1 MYFCGVGIPDLLS
14 FGKGSGCGCKLPP
27 EALKSMLSG
36 FTCQNDTD
44 NVVVGNDMS
53 DDCSVYDLGNG
64 QYLLQTVDFFT
75 PMVNDAFMY
84 GSAAAANALSDI
96 WAMGGKP
103 LMANAVFSW
112 PAELPLEMGREVLR
126 GAQEICRQAGVAMA
140 GGHTIDG
147 REPLFG
153 LSVTGLATP
162 LTLKRNS
169 GAKPGDVILL
179 SKPLGVGMLAA
190 AYKRGMADENQKN
203 ALHKALLKLN
213 IAGEQLGDNPD
224 VHAMT
229 DVTGFGLAGHLL
241 EMLRAAGCGAVIRED
256 CLPKIPESVSLAAS
270 FVLPDNATRNW
281 NAYEK
286 EIKMNNPAAF
296 PWIADPQTNG
306 GLLIAVAPEVTEMLK
321 NAFPELCEIG
331 SITGAQEN
339 PVLVVD

>member
-1 MYFCGVGIPDLLS
+1 MTSPNLMS
-14 FGKGSGCGCKLPP
+14 FGKGSGCGCKMPP
-27 EALKSMLSG
+27 EALKTMLSG
-36 FTCQNDTD
+36 LLCNNSVE
-44 NVVVGNDMS
+44 NVVVGNDLS

-75 PMVNDAFMY
+75 PMINDPFIF

-103 LMANAVFSW
+103 IMANAVFSW
-112 PAELPLEMGREVLR
+112 PSELPIEMGREVLH
-126 GAQEICRQAGVAMA
+126 GARDICRQAGVALA

-162 LTLKRNS
+162 QTLKRNA
-169 GAKPGDVILL
+169 GAQPGDVILL

-190 AYKRGMADENQKN
+190 AYKRGTADENQQI
-203 ALHKALLKLN
+203 ALQTTLVKLN
-213 IAGEQLGDNPD
+213 NGGEQLGKLAA

-241 EMLRAAGCGAVIRED
+241 EMMRAAGCGAEISEAL
-256 CLPKIPESVSLAAS
+256 LPKIPEALPLAAS

-286 EIKMNNPAAF
+286 ELQMNNAAAF
-296 PWIADPQTNG
+296 PWVADPQTNG
-306 GLLIAVAPEVTEMLK
+306 GLLMAVGPDCVDSVLEML
-321 NAFPELCEIG
+321 PECSVIG
-331 SITGAQEN
+331 TFTEKQKI
-339 PVLVVD
+339 PVLVIN

>member
-1 MYFCGVGIPDLLS
+1 MTTPELLS

-27 EALKSMLSG
+27 EVLKTMLAGLSY
-36 FTCQNDTD
+36 DYD
-44 NVVVGNDMS
+44 MENVVVGNDLS

-75 PMVNDAFMY
+75 PMVNDAFIY

-103 LMANAVFSW
+103 VMANAVFSW
-112 PAELPLEMGREVLR
+112 PSELPVEMGREVLH
-126 GAQEICRQAGVAMA
+126 GAKQICRQAGVALA

-153 LSVTGLATP
+153 LSVTGLASP
-162 LTLKRNS
+162 QTLKRNA

-190 AYKRGMADENQKN
+190 AYKRGAADEKQTD
-203 ALHKALLKLN
+203 ALHSALVKLN
-213 IAGEQLGDNPD
+213 SAGEHLGNMAA

-241 EMLRAAGCGAVIRED
+241 EMMRAAGCGAVISESL
-256 CLPKIPESVSLAAS
+256 LPKIPEAVSLAAS
-270 FVLPDNATRNW
+270 FVLPDNAMRNW

-286 EIKMNNPAAF
+286 EIQMNNAAAF
-296 PWIADPQTNG
+296 PWISDPQTNG
-306 GLLIAVAPEVTEMLK
+306 GLLLAVAPEGLETIK
-321 NAFPELCEIG
+321 NQFPELCEIG
-331 SITGAQEN
+331 SFTVLQEN
-339 PVLVVD
+339 PVLVVN

>member
-1 MYFCGVGIPDLLS
+1 MANPELTS
-14 FGKGSGCGCKLPP
+14 FSKGSGCGCKLPP
-27 EALKSMLSG
+27 ESLRSMLQGLSYD
-36 FTCQNDTD
+36 FDMQNI
-44 NVVVGNDMS
+44 VVGNDLA
-53 DDCSVYDLGNG
+53 DDCSVYDLGNH

-75 PMVNDAFMY
+75 PMVNDAFIY

-103 LMANAVFSW
+103 IMANAVFSW
-112 PAELPLEMGREVLR
+112 PAALPLEMGREVLR
-126 GAQEICRQAGVAMA
+126 GAKEICRQAGVALA

-147 REPLFG
+147 VEPLFG

-162 LTLKRNS
+162 QTLKRNA
-169 GAKPGDVILL
+169 GAKPGDIILL

-190 AYKRGMADENQKN
+190 AYKRGVADEEQKK
-203 ALHKALLKLN
+203 ALHAALIKLN
-213 IAGEQLGDNPD
+213 NMGEQLGNNAA

-241 EMLRAAGCGAVIRED
+241 EMMRASKCGALIREVR
-256 CLPKIPESVSLAAS
+256 LPKIAEAVSLAAT

-286 EIKMNNPAAF
+286 EIQMNNAAAF

-306 GLLIAVAPEVTEMLK
+306 GLLVAVAPEGLMAIKEE
-321 NAFPELCEIG
+321 FPELCEIG
-331 SITGAQEN
+331 SFTEN
-339 PVLVVD
+339 RESPVLVVN

>member
-1 MYFCGVGIPDLLS
+1 MANPELTS
-14 FGKGSGCGCKLPP
+14 FSKGSGCGCKLPP
-27 EALKSMLSG
+27 ESLRSMLQGLSYD
-36 FTCQNDTD
+36 FDMQNI
-44 NVVVGNDMS
+44 VVGNDLA
-53 DDCSVYDLGNG
+53 DDCSVYDLGNH

-75 PMVNDAFMY
+75 PMVNDAFIY

-103 LMANAVFSW
+103 IMANAVFSW
-112 PAELPLEMGREVLR
+112 PAALPLEMGREVLR
-126 GAQEICRQAGVAMA
+126 GAKEICRQAGVALA

-147 REPLFG
+147 VEPLFG

-162 LTLKRNS
+162 QTLKRNA
-169 GAKPGDVILL
+169 GAKPGDIILL

-190 AYKRGMADENQKN
+190 AYKRGVADEEQKK
-203 ALHKALLKLN
+203 ALHAALIKLN
-213 IAGEQLGDNPD
+213 NMGEQLGNNAA

-241 EMLRAAGCGAVIRED
+241 EMMRASKCGALIRED
-256 CLPKIPESVSLAAS
+256 LLPKIAEAVSLAAT

-286 EIKMNNPAAF
+286 EIQMNNAAAF

-306 GLLIAVAPEVTEMLK
+306 GLLVAVAPEGLMAIKEE
-321 NAFPELCEIG
+321 FPELYEIG
-331 SITGAQEN
+331 SFTEN
-339 PVLVVD
+339 RESPVLVVN

>member
-1 MYFCGVGIPDLLS
+1 MTSPNLMS
-14 FGKGSGCGCKLPP
+14 FGKGSGCGCKMPP
-27 EALKSMLSG
+27 EALKTMLSG
-36 FTCQNDTD
+36 LLCN
-44 NVVVGNDMS
+44 NNAEKVVVGNDLS

-75 PMVNDAFMY
+75 PMVNDAFVF

-103 LMANAVFSW
+103 IMANAVFSW
-112 PAELPLEMGREVLR
+112 PSELPIGMGREVIR
-126 GAQEICRQAGVAMA
+126 GAQEICRQAGVALA

-162 LTLKRNS
+162 QTLKRNA
-169 GAKPGDVILL
+169 GAQPGDVIIL

-190 AYKRGMADENQKN
+190 AYKRGTADENRQI
-203 ALHKALLKLN
+203 ALQTALVNLN
-213 IAGEQLGDNPD
+213 NAGERLGNLAA

-241 EMLRAAGCGAVIRED
+241 EMIRAAGCGAEIREAS
-256 CLPKIPESVSLAAS
+256 LPKIPEAVSLAAS

-286 EIKMNNPAAF
+286 EMLMNNAAAF
-296 PWIADPQTNG
+296 PWVADPQTNG
-306 GLLIAVAPEVTEMLK
+306 GLLIAVDPDHVASVLEILPE
-321 NAFPELCEIG
+321 G
-331 SITGAQEN
+331 SIIGLFTEKHDK
-339 PVLVVD
+339 PVLVIN